1 MIHILTKTEWEGVR
15 ISRTDELT
23 PYQYTKEYAE
33 FVLARSA
40 IVVFFEQVNK
50 AGVQANGFVHTV
62 PTRFGLLLTLPRS
75 ICTTN
80 LFTSANYN
88 ELIEWL
94 IMQAKKLN
102 CIAIKF
108 NTDLEL
114 TSELLK
120 PLQLTT
126 SKQYIAL
133 ENTLVLDLQDNV
145 EVLYKQ
151 FNSTTKRKLKQAQ
164 SFLDEGVLTTSTSV
178 LFSKEMY
185 DMYQT
190 SGVRKQFTGLPFEY
204 IKQEIKA
211 FDHNTF
217 IVTVSHS
224 NTVLSWGI
232 FFIHG
237 TTCSYRHGAN
247 LANNTYP
254 SAFLV
259 QWLAIQE
266 AKKRG
271 CRWYD
276 MMGATPLNSA
286 SNHPWNGITQFKLG
300 FGTQFKRYEPTHEVV
315 LNPVAYTLYKT
326 TTHLKKQLGH
336 WSRPFL
342 RNR

>member
-1 MIHILTKTEWEGVR
+1 MIHILTKTKWDSAR
-15 ISRTDELT
+15 IIQTDELT

-33 FVLARSA
+33 FVLGRSA
-40 IVVFFEQVNK
+40 IVVFFEQANET
-50 AGVQANGFVHTV
+50 GVQANGFVHTV

-75 ICTTN
+75 ISTTN
-80 LFTSANYN
+80 LFTSDSYN

-94 IMQAKKLN
+94 IIQAKKLN

-114 TSELLK
+114 NSELLK

-126 SKQYIAL
+126 SKQYTAL
-133 ENTLVLDLQDNV
+133 ENTLVLDLQG
-145 EVLYKQ
+145 EVDILYKQ

-164 SFLDEGVLTTSTSV
+164 GFLDEGVLTTSIST

-211 FDHNTF
+211 FDPNMVV
-217 IVTVSHS
+217 VTVSHS

-247 LANNTYP
+247 LANNSYP

-276 MMGATPLNSA
+276 MMGATPLNSD

-300 FGTQFKRYEPTHEVV
+300 FGTQFKRYEPTHEVA
-315 LNPVAYTLYKT
+315 LNSVAYTLYNT
-326 TTHLKKQLGH
+326 TTHLKKLWSH
-336 WSRPFL
+336 WSRPFF